1 MGREPPDS
9 RPSTSTTCHVPQHI
23 LQDATVEV
31 VQPFSRGVNAHDRVK
46 LDDLIVDGLD
56 VDRLRDHLVNLV
68 NTGNLEGFLASQT
81 EEAADWPSGNCSGRT
96 PIPMRLERWMRS

>member
-1 MGREPPDS
+1 MGLITEGYLRLEHNLEHNMGREPPDS

-81 EEAADWPSGNCSGRT
+81 EGSG
-96 PIPMRLERWMRS
+96 